1 MSHCFISCRFFSVR
15 IFLLILSFASTTL
28 TLRINC
34 DYVAKQSVISECVAY
49 DLEVKH
55 SNETVTSI
63 SGNLP
68 GVIDYET
75 IKTFRV
81 KFSPLLE
88 FIPSGIE
95 KFFPNIEE
103 IIISQSGLTNLTQDN
118 LKNFSN
124 LRSLILNNNKL
135 EHLDSDVFEFNDK
148 IEEIDLGEN
157 RIKVLRVESLK
168 VLKNL
173 KKIDLSN
180 NQCINQTAENQ
191 LELKRLKIKLS
202 ENCSPSSP
210 TSYFD
215 FFVNIVF
222 FVLLAVLFVFLL
234 IFVIN
239 CVVDK

>member
-1 MSHCFISCRFFSVR
+1 M
-15 IFLLILSFASTTL
+15 ILSFATTAL

-34 DYVAKQSVISECVAY
+34 DYVEHQSVISECVTY
-49 DLEVKH
+49 DLEVKYP
-55 SNETVTSI
+55 NETVTSV

-68 GVIDYET
+68 GVIDYER

-88 FIPSGIE
+88 FLPSGIE
-95 KFFPNIEE
+95 KFFPNIEK
-103 IIISQSGLTNLTQDN
+103 IRISHSGLTNLTQNN

-124 LRSLILNNNKL
+124 LRILILNNNKL
-135 EHLDSDVFEFNDK
+135 EHLDSDVFEFNNK
-148 IEEIDLGEN
+148 IEEIDLSEN
-157 RIKVLRVESLK
+157 QLKDLRVESLK

-173 KKIDLSN
+173 KKLDLSN
-180 NQCINQTAENQ
+180 NACINQTAENQ

-202 ENCSPSSP
+202 ENCSPSSQ

-215 FFVNIVF
+215 FLVNIVF
-222 FVLLAVLFVFLL
+222 FILLAVLFVFLL